1 MNNIDKLK
9 LVSALILCV
18 ALIGCGHTM
27 PIKPKFPEPPQELM
41 KTPG

>member
-1 MNNIDKLK
+1 MNNIDKL
-9 LVSALILCV
+9 VAILILSV
-18 ALIGCGHTM
+18 ALIGCGHTV